1 MSAARAGVAQP
12 GEEEAAMADVP
23 RMRRTCMFRSLRRS
37 VTRPPCRCRGVGPWL
52 CVPGFP
58 RVCPCRWGEFGHSPE
73 LQSRYRHTRPGTSL
87 SWRFSSVVPPGQDGR
102 GGSAASQRPL
112 CGVRRASWHPAVRY
126 GAGDTGCPPVTALL
140 ETLVAHPHRLDD
152 PGGRAGGSGPAPVAA
167 SPRRRSPME
176 SRLSPAD
183 TEAPSLTEPPR
194 VLIVDD
200 HKVLTAT
207 LASSLWLEGFEDVN
221 VAGDLT
227 ITGVLDAAEKC
238 RAEVVLL
245 DLHLGGAG
253 RSVAMIPLLV
263 DRGMQVLIMTAE
275 QSPHLL
281 AECLEA
287 GAAGI
292 FDKVQPFDHLAH
304 LLLDA
309 AMGRTVL
316 EDDAR
321 RTLLKALR
329 DHRLEEHERQRPFA
343 RLTTKEGQ

>member
-1 MSAARAGVAQP
+1 
-12 GEEEAAMADVP
+12 
-23 RMRRTCMFRSLRRS
+23 
-37 VTRPPCRCRGVGPWL
+37 
-52 CVPGFP
+52 
-58 RVCPCRWGEFGHSPE
+58 
-73 LQSRYRHTRPGTSL
+73 
-87 SWRFSSVVPPGQDGR
+87 
-102 GGSAASQRPL
+102 
-112 CGVRRASWHPAVRY
+112 
-126 GAGDTGCPPVTALL
+126 
-140 ETLVAHPHRLDD
+140 
-152 PGGRAGGSGPAPVAA
+152 
-167 SPRRRSPME
+167 ME
-176 SRLSPAD
+176 SRVSPAD
-183 TEAPSLTEPPR
+183 TKAPSMTEPPR
-194 VLIVDD
+194 LLIVDD

-207 LASSLWLEGFEDVN
+207 LASTLWLEGFEDVT
-221 VAGDLT
+221 VAGDLSV
-227 ITGVLDAAEKC
+227 TGVLDAAEKC

-329 DHRLEEHERQRPFA
+329 DHRLEEQERRRPFA
-343 RLTTKEGQ
+343 RLTTKEGQVLARLMEGHPLAEIAGSQSVSITTIRTQIRSILQKLGVNSQLAAVALAYAAGWLTEVP